1 MTTPMRVGFRN
12 HTRRLPP
19 ALVTDLPV
27 LALLVICWLLV
38 PVVWAHLTAGL
49 ALIGLIGV
57 HLWTRRRRL
66 GGLSRP
72 NRPALSARRVA
83 RRFGYGLFLAAG
95 AAMTVTGLLR
105 WAGVAP
111 QHVWHGGVSYFL
123 LSMVVI
129 HLWSIRHP
137 LRARLRSDRTSPQSG
152 HRPTRETTDSAQAGG
167 SGPADGR

>member
-1 MTTPMRVGFRN
+1 MRTGFEK
-12 HTRRLPP
+12 HIRRLPP

-38 PVVWAHLTAGL
+38 PVAWAHLTTGV

-66 GGLSRP
+66 RRLFRRNS
-72 NRPALSARRVA
+72 PALSARRLA
-83 RRFGYGLFLAAG
+83 RRFGYWLFLAAA

-111 QHVWHGGVSYFL
+111 QYVWHGGVSYFL
-123 LSMVVI
+123 LSMVAV
-129 HLWSIRHP
+129 HLWSIRRP
-137 LRARLRSDRTSPQSG
+137 LRARLRSDRGSPPSG
-152 HRPTRETTDSAQAGG
+152 RRPTRETTDSAQG
-167 SGPADGR
+167 